1 MVIYAILRGIKHY
14 VIFIYQEGLDLN
26 KRIIAAAISTFL
38 AANLI
43 SINPVN
49 VEADKKINP
58 SIKIEYHN
66 IGLTTKSAA
75 QAVPKNELSLLTGQD
90 IERQGVQS
98 FCVDGDYSYFLDNLK
113 GSVIIYKNNKYVRSI
128 SLNMDNPLDLITS
141 KNILYVHNG
150 TSILEYNLSTNKST
164 TMNISSGGNI
174 RSIFVKNR
182 LGEVFLDG
190 QKISATN
197 SNKKTFLFNLMP
209 SSKDTS
215 KFVNAVSGKIVT
227 EISFSHENGGAQI
240 IGEDKY
246 GNTYINVKDIQIGK
260 AIDFYQNIIYKI
272 DPDGGITDKIIIPDD
287 YSYTVPYKYVFA
299 DEDGKIYYLYS
310 DIDGAK
316 LYPLN
321 EEHTSLLDSL
331 LPKSKVS
338 AITRKEAQERA
349 INIAEVNWH
358 YIKSKNGNYYG
369 GDTHMPPQLKDKTD
383 SWETGIPYCWGGN
396 DSLDGH
402 SGGASWTN
410 YLDAINNYNAS
421 AGYVNSNLSGYKGG
435 TAGLDCSGYIQSVFK
450 MTGKRYTTYS
460 IPQICSYIGYDEL
473 KDMDILDQTSEH
485 VVIFQ
490 SWYYDVYGGR
500 LGANTLEE
508 TGGNGDGTG
517 KKAKKYYRTIDELRN
532 GYSAEEGGYTALRY
546 NQAGSD
552 YIENNTSEPG
562 ILSPLYYQEFS
573 KEKDTTVNF
582 SWQFRAPYSGGQQTA
597 YDLRIYSGVPTSEN
611 SGSGIFI
618 LEKEALTAD
627 NSINIDITNFAEGD
641 YYFTLELKND
651 RGYWSQPIVSPFM
664 VWDKTS
670 SIQPNGVIQSTTRLA
685 GNTRYDTS
693 AEIAKDFSSGTI
705 NSVIIASGNNYPDA
719 LSSAILSKKYNAP
732 ILIVDTNVDP
742 DSPTIQYI
750 ESHLIKAGNIYI
762 IGGAGV
768 VSSNYE
774 KYFGSMGFK
783 TIRLGGATRYETCA
797 KVADQAGIATGTPV
811 VIANSYSY
819 PDALSIANIAA
830 QNGWPILLNAAS
842 GLDATTKNYLTKIRP
857 RTIYIA
863 GGTGVITDSLK
874 SSMESLLSLN
884 DSNVV
889 RLGGVDRYDTSK
901 IIATYFYGDS
911 APLGY
916 ASNAYI
922 ASGTN
927 FPDALCIN
935 SLAIDNGP
943 VLLAS
948 GDDYMSAYIAIN
960 AISQSKINIHIAGG
974 TGILPDYLISKIQY
988 LSKLNR

>member
-113 GSVIIYKNNKYVRSI
+113 CSVIIYKNNKYVRSI

-272 DPDGGITDKIIIPDD
+272 DSHGGITDKFIIPDD
-287 YSYTVPYKYVFA
+287 YSYTVPYKYVFV
-299 DEDGKIYYLYS
+299 DEDGKIYYLFS

-321 EEHTSLLDSL
+321 EEHTSLLDGL
-331 LPKSKVS
+331 LPKSNVS
-338 AITRKEAQERA
+338 AITRKDAQARA
-349 INIAEVNWH
+349 IQIAEVKWN
-358 YIKSKNGNYYG
+358 YIKSRNGNYPRG
-369 GDTHMPPQLKDKTD
+369 SIHMPSQLIGKTN

-402 SGGASWTN
+402 SGGASWSN
-410 YLDAINNYNAS
+410 YLDAINHNAS
-421 AGYVNSNLSGYKGG
+421 AGFVNHDLGYYTSG
-435 TAGLDCSGYIQSVFK
+435 TAGLDCSGYVQALFK
-450 MTGKRYTTYS
+450 MTGDRYVTGS
-460 IPQICSYIGYDEL
+460 IPNVCTYIGYNEL
-473 KDMDILDQTSEH
+473 KDMDLLDLIVGH
-485 VVIFQ
+485 IVIFQ
-490 SWYYDVYGGR
+490 SWYYDVYGGL
-500 LGANTLEE
+500 LGANTLES
-508 TGGNGDGTG
+508 TTDNDDGTG
-517 KKAKKYYRTIDELRN
+517 MKAKKYYRGIDDLRN
-532 GYSAEEGGYTALRY
+532 NGYISLRY
-546 NQAGSD
+546 KYAGSD
-552 YIENNTSEPG
+552 YIEDNTSTPN
-562 ILSPLYYQEFS
+562 ILYPLYYQEFS
-573 KEKDTTVNF
+573 KERDSTINF
-582 SWQFRAPYSGGQQTA
+582 SWQFNAPYSGGRQTA
-597 YDLRIYSGVPTSEN
+597 YDLRIYKGVPTKTNNE
-611 SGSGIFI
+611 SGTYL